1 MYVATVLTYGR
12 ANKHRVV
19 REREK
24 QRERE
29 TERERE
35 RERERRRNKLETVG
49 NRINYWCS
57 NDKEQVPIHSP
68 PVELTS

>member
-29 TERERE
+29 RERKTE
-35 RERERRRNKLETVG
+35 
-49 NRINYWCS
+49 
-57 NDKEQVPIHSP
+57 KEIRDSWKQDQLLV
-68 PVELTS
+68 